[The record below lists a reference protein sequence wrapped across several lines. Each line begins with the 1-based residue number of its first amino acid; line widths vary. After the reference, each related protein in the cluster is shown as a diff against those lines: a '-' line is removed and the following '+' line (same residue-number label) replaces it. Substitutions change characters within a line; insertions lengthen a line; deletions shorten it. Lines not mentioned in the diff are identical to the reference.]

1 MCASFNLH
9 AFTKLSLTH
18 KWFKSV
24 YISIIRIIVCS
35 DTFIIVFMHL
45 KSKSI
50 KSMTVKCITMIHVL
64 QYIFYLNSHHVP
76 FRLSRENVYN
86 FYFLFLR
93 AGKQEFSYDTYTKID
108 SYDVIERSW
117 YMAIWMRH
125 TNLQFILKVVKMNTV
140 EILHRCW
147 SSSAHMF
154 HFLITIYL
162 HQKRTKQYSRNVENV
177 I

>member
-1 MCASFNLH
+1 MISIKNIFVIISAWLSFSFPCKQILCMRVSIFIH
-9 AFTKLSLTH
+9 QIVI
-18 KWFKSV
+18 KWFELI
-24 YISIIRIIVCS
+24 YLSIIRIVVCS

-76 FRLSRENVYN
+76 FCLSRENVYN

-93 AGKQEFSYDTYTKID
+93 AGKQEFSYDTYTKIY

-140 EILHRCW
+140 QILHCC
-147 SSSAHMF
+147 
-154 HFLITIYL
+154 
-162 HQKRTKQYSRNVENV
+162 
-177 I
+177 